1 MRVQDRYEFR
11 VWAPSLATFRKDLE
25 ARALADGSRA
35 STEIYLLSPTT
46 DNCSAK
52 IRARVLE
59 VKIMLQHRGVL
70 EQWSPVLKKNF
81 PLRTSFIVE
90 RLFPLLAANPPPL
103 TKGKYD
109 LNDFLEAVSAGPGGV
124 RVAVVTKDRNRF
136 LLGQCQ
142 AEFTRVTL
150 GAITRDTIAVE
161 GADPNA
167 VLAAISALGINDLPN
182 CSYPRQ
188 IKLLLG
194 IA

>member
-1 MRVQDRYEFR
+1 
-11 VWAPSLATFRKDLE
+11 
-25 ARALADGSRA
+25 
-35 STEIYLLSPTT
+35 
-46 DNCSAK
+46 
-52 IRARVLE
+52 
-59 VKIMLQHRGVL
+59 MLQHRGVL